1 MTALTIWVGI
11 DPGEKGAIAFLSPE
25 GVVDIWDMKDPAL
38 TAALFRD
45 TAQNY
50 SHMYVAIEGQ
60 GSRPSQS
67 SVSTFSQAESFG
79 VLKGILYALEIPFE
93 AISPQA
99 WKKQLRIPAGKGD
112 TPLAKRKDGK
122 KKSMEAA
129 EAMFPKAELRG
140 SRGGALD
147 GRAEALLIAE
157 AIRQIKTGQA

>member
-1 MTALTIWVGI
+1 MTVFVGI
-11 DPGEKGAIAFLSPE
+11 DPGEKGAIAFLEE
-25 GVVDIWDMKDPAL
+25 GCQPDIWDMKDAAL

-45 TAQNY
+45 TAQRY
-50 SHMYVAIEGQ
+50 KHPYVAIEGQ

-93 AISPQA
+93 VISPQA

-112 TPLAKRKDGK
+112 TPAAKRKDGK
-122 KKSMEAA
+122 EKSMKVA
-129 EAMFPKAELRG
+129 EAMFPMAQLRG
-140 SRGGALD
+140 PRNGALD

-157 AIRQIKTGQA
+157 AIRQIKTGQS